1 MLRASLGRPST
12 NHRSRVLPLRLP
24 RSAAG
29 APARA
34 FVISHEREQHL
45 LPDGRVS
52 GPAADTLESL
62 ESLAVH
68 GRHVEGV
75 GEEPSLEE
83 ALELGAGAASPTPW
97 VGVIAPSSGRCRA
110 TRATLQSRM

>member
-1 MLRASLGRPST
+1 
-12 NHRSRVLPLRLP
+12 
-24 RSAAG
+24 
-29 APARA
+29 
-34 FVISHEREQHL
+34 VIGHEREQHL

-62 ESLAVH
+62 ESLAAH

-83 ALELGAGAASPTPW
+83 ALELGVGAASPTPW